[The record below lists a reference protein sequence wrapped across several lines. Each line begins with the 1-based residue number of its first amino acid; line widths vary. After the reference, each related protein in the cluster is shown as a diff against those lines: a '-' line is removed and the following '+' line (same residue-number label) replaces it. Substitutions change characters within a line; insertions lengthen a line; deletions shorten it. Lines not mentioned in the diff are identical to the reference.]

1 MNFSPKFGDKD
12 TIVNQYLTKILI
24 PCFAIFFLFA
34 CKPQNNSNSESSM
47 TATNALC
54 VSTPSG
60 SSGNQTFAPIQ
71 SKYNIQGAVRF
82 EELATNRTI
91 KTFSIKD
98 FEGAF
103 PPAEKDQILSAFKSW
118 FLDDYTDINNPASTK
133 GSRSASLLRKGYQS
147 MRAKFSDNFITK
159 TTVYRG
165 LKLNAD
171 SINTFL
177 QEMKTSMDRSSPI
190 HLGPGNK
197 PVWASAS
204 RRPIIATDRAENS
217 AFGAVLRIQQNSG
230 LSIESLSS
238 RTVYHFEREVL
249 LPPEAQFKVTAINT
263 LEKDGKVVSFLVTME
278 EMSIPS
284 LKLLADV
291 EDTSQELA
299 ASEHSQDTGLN
310 LNNGELFL
318 ASSSLSGAT
327 TGFSLAGDCEVG
339 LAEEAKTVGQTSGK
353 NALAKAKASASTVT
367 EQQSALRIAALQAAS
382 EGHIK
387 EEVQIFTRWLL
398 AKPNVQKVL
407 KGVGITLV
415 AATLADA
422 IYNDLKEGNYKVI
435 HGHVSL
441 HNVAHSHVVKVF
453 ASLVGAEMGATAGA
467 AIGNSIFLG
476 IGGFIGG
483 FIGGIGGWELGGR
496 METWVANKLFPQTS
510 PNVVGRRAENYQA
523 ILMASNVKIFMYPA
537 DRRVYLTPSAE
548 GHGVSWL
555 PSSESHVPGWDIY
568 EITEINGKSTGLK
581 MIKSTSKGKCLMA
594 YPNNKTLGLTTCN
607 HARVDQQWKWDVN
620 TQNRNETT
628 IQSNL
633 DKNLCVDRYL
643 NNNND
648 QTRVVGLY
656 SCDMA
661 KHNQR
666 WTFGG

>member
-1 MNFSPKFGDKD
+1 MNLSSKFARKE
-12 TIVNQYLTKILI
+12 TIVKKSHTKILV
-24 PCFAIFFLFA
+24 PGFALFLLFA
-34 CKPQNNSNSESSM
+34 CKPQNNSNSESSI

-60 SSGNQTFAPIQ
+60 SSGAQSFASIQ
-71 SKYNIQGAVRF
+71 SKFNIHGVVRF
-82 EELATNRTI
+82 EELATNRNI

-103 PPAEKDQILSAFKSW
+103 PPAEKDEILSAFKSW
-118 FLDDYTDINNPASTK
+118 FLDGYTDINNPASKT
-133 GSRSASLLRKGYQS
+133 GVRSASFLRKGYQS
-147 MRAKFSDNFITK
+147 MRGKFGDNFITK

-217 AFGAVLRIQQNSG
+217 EFGAVLRIHQNSG
-230 LSIESLSS
+230 LTIESLSS

-249 LPPEAQFKVTAINT
+249 LPPEAKFKVTAINT

-278 EMSIPS
+278 ETSIPS
-284 LKLLADV
+284 IKLLADAV
-291 EDTSQELA
+291 DTSQELT
-299 ASEHSQDTGLN
+299 ASEHLQDAGLN
-310 LNNGELFL
+310 LNTGEAILGS
-318 ASSSLSGAT
+318 AGLSGAT

-353 NALAKAKASASTVT
+353 NALAKAKASASAVA

-407 KGVGITLV
+407 KGVGVALV

-422 IYNDLKEGNYKVI
+422 IYNDLKEGNYKVV

-441 HNVAHSHVVKVF
+441 HNVSHSHVVKVF
-453 ASLVGAEMGATAGA
+453 ASLVGAEMGASAGA

-496 METWVANKLFPQTS
+496 METWVADKLFPQTS
-510 PNVVGRRAENYQA
+510 PSVVGRRAENYQA
-523 ILMASNVKIFMYPA
+523 ILMASNVKIFTYPA
-537 DRRVYLTPSAE
+537 DRRVYLTPSSE
-548 GHGVSWL
+548 GEGVSWL
-555 PSSESHVPGWDIY
+555 PTSVAHVPGWDIY
-568 EITEINGKSTGLK
+568 EITELNGKSTGLK
-581 MIKSTSKGKCLMA
+581 MIKSTTKGKCLMA
-594 YPNNKTLGLTTCN
+594 YPQNKSLGLTTCN

-620 TQNRNETT
+620 LQNKNETT
-628 IQSNL
+628 IQSIL

-643 NNNND
+643 NDHNGLA
-648 QTRVVGLY
+648 RVVGLY
-656 SCDMA
+656 SCDMG